1 MRGDAGGQAID
12 DEVEGLIAEA
22 VDFADQSPWPEPEEL
37 YSHVF
42 AD

>member
-1 MRGDAGGQAID
+1 MLDDAERQVID
-12 DEVEGLIAEA
+12 DEVESLIAEA
-22 VDFADQSPWPEPEEL
+22 VDFAEQSPWPEPEEL